1 MIAVLMNNGSEPN
14 MADTAGK
21 TVLDLARTPSVGRII
36 QELDNSELKRELR
49 GLGVEHVGELQELLH
64 ESFLKCFWN
73 RVYLVGPYSV
83 GKSCLAKILVGE
95 KVPIIRQSTEGIW
108 IYMGRAGM
116 DVEKKEWVYFP
127 KGNAITEILTN
138 MLISISIGEAKVS
151 VREEIVKN
159 ILFDETTLSDSPVLS
174 AIPENRQGMT
184 SLVEKYEGNQ
194 SKNEGNNFT
203 TSTEKK
209 KPISET
215 DKYNMKKVETNE
227 TTRLHEEEKLDNN
240 PSDCKALSTCE
251 NEEFKTSKIKRPS
264 KTSTNHADS
273 EWVEN
278 ISSNMSQRQI
288 HRLIVK
294 AVEEGKYKQKVVP
307 IDIWDFGGQ
316 KDYYMTHQLF
326 ITSRGIFVLMF
337 NGSIDLHKHIPDL
350 GFLPGH
356 FGKPTVSVYLIHWVN
371 SILTYCKRTDK
382 GFPRIIFVATHK
394 DEKWFEWTRES
405 RRNELELKLHKLF
418 ESHAGL
424 KHLEIKPLIFVDA
437 TNPEDPEI
445 TDLRK
450 RLMQRATEHPR
461 WGEAMPT
468 RWIPLELQLAQKSE
482 EGTNIISRNQ
492 LRVLNSRNKSMVLS
506 ETQIETFL
514 KVQHSLGK
522 LLYFDVENLR
532 DFIIISPAYLV
543 EVLRSIVT
551 EKQFW
556 PKGERFSNIL
566 KNLQE
571 YGMIEREDIYYLW
584 EQETF
589 KHILPYKEYILQMLL
604 HLDVILAPR
613 NSYRDVDS
621 PFEDVSRFL
630 IPCMITKGN
639 DTMFLKTRW
648 LSNNSI
654 ILSYTFIEEVIPPAL
669 SYRFLSS
676 FITSWDIK
684 TYNERG
690 TEKKML
696 FNDLAVLEVDSCHD
710 IAVQVKTNRIIV
722 SLVHANK
729 KEDIIPI
736 LASSIQEC
744 LTAAIVRI
752 SEFYS
757 RLSEDVEVS
766 ASNNSVLPF
775 KIEFGVFC
783 KSEICFFKHNEI
795 SSSTGEPTWIC
806 KTHNQRHMTKSINA
820 WFSEKAKNELEELCD
835 VCTSSCKGLGKLERE
850 QCPLPQHIRRLAALL
865 SLVECRE
872 IAMLLGFQVEE
883 WNDLEYQFQHQ
894 PPNDLKFM
902 ALWSCIIKKKSF
914 SFGGLISLL
923 EKKGRAAHLLCQ
935 VFRDV
940 QIDVS
945 DMSEDTLNKIPSF
958 NALNDLANHIGD
970 SIMQL
975 AIELDIDI
983 SFLQQIQHDF
993 KNKLLEQ
1000 TRRLFFKWRTNKFPK
1015 PTVLRL
1021 LKALYRVGKFGPT
1034 FKILQGHC

>member
-1 MIAVLMNNGSEPN
+1 M
-14 MADTAGK
+14 
-21 TVLDLARTPSVGRII
+21 
-36 QELDNSELKRELR
+36 
-49 GLGVEHVGELQELLH
+49 
-64 ESFLKCFWN
+64 
-73 RVYLVGPYSV
+73 
-83 GKSCLAKILVGE
+83 
-95 KVPIIRQSTEGIW
+95 
-108 IYMGRAGM
+108 
-116 DVEKKEWVYFP
+116 
-127 KGNAITEILTN
+127 
-138 MLISISIGEAKVS
+138 
-151 VREEIVKN
+151 
-159 ILFDETTLSDSPVLS
+159 
-174 AIPENRQGMT
+174 
-184 SLVEKYEGNQ
+184 
-194 SKNEGNNFT
+194 
-203 TSTEKK
+203 
-209 KPISET
+209 
-215 DKYNMKKVETNE
+215 
-227 TTRLHEEEKLDNN
+227 
-240 PSDCKALSTCE
+240 
-251 NEEFKTSKIKRPS
+251 
-264 KTSTNHADS
+264 
-273 EWVEN
+273 
-278 ISSNMSQRQI
+278 
-288 HRLIVK
+288 
-294 AVEEGKYKQKVVP
+294 
-307 IDIWDFGGQ
+307 
-316 KDYYMTHQLF
+316 
-326 ITSRGIFVLMF
+326 
-337 NGSIDLHKHIPDL
+337 
-350 GFLPGH
+350 
-356 FGKPTVSVYLIHWVN
+356 
-371 SILTYCKRTDK
+371 
-382 GFPRIIFVATHK
+382 
-394 DEKWFEWTRES
+394 
-405 RRNELELKLHKLF
+405 F

-820 WFSEKAKNELEELCD
+820 WFSEKAKNELE
-835 VCTSSCKGLGKLERE
+835 VK
-850 QCPLPQHIRRLAALL
+850 
-865 SLVECRE
+865 
-872 IAMLLGFQVEE
+872 
-883 WNDLEYQFQHQ
+883 
-894 PPNDLKFM
+894 
-902 ALWSCIIKKKSF
+902 
-914 SFGGLISLL
+914 
-923 EKKGRAAHLLCQ
+923 
-935 VFRDV
+935 
-940 QIDVS
+940 
-945 DMSEDTLNKIPSF
+945 
-958 NALNDLANHIGD
+958 
-970 SIMQL
+970 
-975 AIELDIDI
+975 
-983 SFLQQIQHDF
+983 
-993 KNKLLEQ
+993 
-1000 TRRLFFKWRTNKFPK
+1000 
-1015 PTVLRL
+1015 
-1021 LKALYRVGKFGPT
+1021 
-1034 FKILQGHC
+1034 

>member
-1 MIAVLMNNGSEPN
+1 
-14 MADTAGK
+14 
-21 TVLDLARTPSVGRII
+21 
-36 QELDNSELKRELR
+36 
-49 GLGVEHVGELQELLH
+49 
-64 ESFLKCFWN
+64 
-73 RVYLVGPYSV
+73 
-83 GKSCLAKILVGE
+83 
-95 KVPIIRQSTEGIW
+95 
-108 IYMGRAGM
+108 M
-116 DVEKKEWVYFP
+116 DVDKKEWVYFP
-127 KGNAITEILTN
+127 KGNAITEVLTN
-138 MLISISIGEAKVS
+138 MLISISTGEAKSS
-151 VREEIVKN
+151 VREEIVYN
-159 ILFDETTLSDSPVLS
+159 SPLDETTLRASPVLS
-174 AIPENRQGMT
+174 TVHGHRQSST
-184 SLVEKYEGNQ
+184 SPVEKYEGNQ
-194 SKNEGNNFT
+194 NKNEGDTF
-203 TSTEKK
+203 
-209 KPISET
+209 
-215 DKYNMKKVETNE
+215 
-227 TTRLHEEEKLDNN
+227 TTRLHERENLDNY
-240 PSDCKALSTCE
+240 PSDCISLGTY
-251 NEEFKTSKIKRPS
+251 EEEYNTIEDKMKEKQLTGERPS
-264 KTSTNHADS
+264 NTNTNLAES

-278 ISSNMSQRQI
+278 ITNSMSQRQI

-337 NGSIDLHKHIPDL
+337 NGSIDLHKHMPDL
-350 GFLPGH
+350 NFLPGH
-356 FGKPTVSVYLIHWVN
+356 FGKPTISVYLIHWVN

-394 DEKWFEWTRES
+394 DEKWFEWTREA
-405 RRNELELKLHKLF
+405 RRHDLELKLQKLF

-445 TDLRK
+445 ADLRE

-468 RWIPLELQLAQKSE
+468 RWIPLELQLSQKAE

-506 ETQIETFL
+506 EKQIETFL
-514 KVQHSLGK
+514 KVQHSLEK

-556 PKGERFSNIL
+556 PKGERFSTIL

-571 YGMIEREDIYYLW
+571 FGMIEREDIYYLW
-584 EQETF
+584 EQESF
-589 KHILPYKEYILQMLL
+589 KHILPYKEYILQMLV

-613 NSYRDVDS
+613 DTYRDVNS
-621 PFEDVSRFL
+621 PFKDVSRFL

-639 DTMFLKTRW
+639 DTMFLKTQW
-648 LSNNSI
+648 LSKNSI
-654 ILSYTFIEEVIPPAL
+654 ILAYTFIEEVIPPAL

-684 TYNERG
+684 TYKERR

-710 IAVQVKTNRIIV
+710 IAVQVKTNRVIV
-722 SLVHANK
+722 SLIHANT
-729 KEDIIPI
+729 KEDIIST

-757 RLSEDVEVS
+757 RLTDDVGIS
-766 ASNNSVLPF
+766 ASVNSVLPF
-775 KIEFGVFC
+775 NIEFGVFC
-783 KSEICFFKHNEI
+783 KSGICFLNHNEM

-806 KTHNQRHMTKSINA
+806 KKHKQRHETKSLNA
-820 WFSEKAKNELEELCD
+820 WFSEKEKLEMKEPCD

-865 SLVECRE
+865 PLVECRE
-872 IAMLLGFQVEE
+872 IAILLGFQVEE
-883 WNDLEYQFQHQ
+883 WNDLEYRFQHQ

-902 ALWSCIIKKKSF
+902 ALWSCTIKNKHF
-914 SFGGLISLL
+914 SFEGLINLL
-923 EKKGRAAHLLCQ
+923 EKKGRGAHILCQ
-935 VFRDV
+935 VFRDI

-945 DMSEDTLNKIPSF
+945 DMSEDTLNIIPSI

-975 AIELDIDI
+975 AIELEIDL
-983 SFLQQIQHDF
+983 SHLQQVQCDF

-1000 TRRLFFKWRTNKFPK
+1000 TRRILLKWRQNKFPK

-1021 LKALYRVGKFGPT
+1021 LKALCRVGKFGPT